1 VSEVA
6 KIGMCGHFGGELE
19 FFDGQT
25 IKTKVLFNELQEFL
39 GRNEVIALD
48 TYNWRKAS
56 FKLLVRCIKLI
67 KNSDNIII
75 LPAQNGIK
83 IFVPLFTILN
93 RRYKKNLHY
102 VVIGGWLPELAGDKK
117 YLLKHLIQFNN
128 IFVETRSMQNNLNL
142 LGLNNVSILPNFKR
156 LRILKEDELVLK
168 YSEPYKLC
176 TFSRVTKEKGIE
188 DAIEAVIE
196 VNNTVGRIVCCLD
209 IYGQIDDGY
218 RERFEQLQK
227 DFPDYIAYKGVVD
240 FDKSVDVVKKYFA
253 LLFPTY
259 YEGEGF
265 AGTILD
271 AFAAGVPVIATN
283 WRYNAEI
290 IQDKVDGFIYDYKKP
305 EMLKEIL
312 LEIHDKPEDLINM
325 KKNCLKRAK
334 DYSPDT
340 IVMKLVEYLN
350 YWPQGE

>member
-1 VSEVA
+1 VVEVA
-6 KIGMCGHFGGELE
+6 RIGICGHFGGELE

-25 IKTKVLFNELQEFL
+25 IKTKILFTELKDFL
-39 GRNEVIALD
+39 GSKEVIAVD
-48 TYNWRKAS
+48 TYNWRKAPYN
-56 FKLLVRCIKLI
+56 LLASCIKLI
-67 KNSDNIII
+67 KHSDNIII

-83 IFVPLFTILN
+83 IFMPLFAVLN
-93 RRYKKNLHY
+93 RRYKKKLHY
-102 VVIGGWLPELAGDKK
+102 VVIGGWLPEFVGNKK
-117 YLLKHLIQFNN
+117 HLLKHLTQFNN
-128 IFVETRSMQNNLNL
+128 IFVETRTMQNNLKL

-168 YSEPYKLC
+168 YSEPYRLC
-176 TFSRVTKEKGIE
+176 TFSRVMKEKGIE
-188 DAIEAVIE
+188 DAIEAVIAI
-196 VNNTVGRIVCCLD
+196 NNTVGRIVYCLD
-209 IYGQIDDGY
+209 IYGQIDYGY
-218 RERFEQLQK
+218 RGRFEHLQK
-227 DFPDYIAYKGVVD
+227 DFPDYIEYKGVVD

-290 IQDKVDGFIYDYKKP
+290 IQDRVDGFIYDYKKP

-312 LEIHDKPEDLINM
+312 LEIHDKPINLINM

-334 DYSPDT
+334 DYSPDYV
-340 IVMKLVEYLN
+340 IKNLIQNL
-350 YWPQGE
+350 